1 MQDSPR
7 IKRKCRQPQILKMN
21 LPRNIIQRSL
31 RSAISRVRKIALF
44 HIRQT
49 RRRSPQSDKFWR
61 FGTIQ
66 KGQDGLE
73 EVDDAVDV
81 DFEMLAD
88 VGDFDFADGGEDFG
102 DAGVGDDDVEGCDV
116 VR

>member
-1 MQDSPR
+1 M
-7 IKRKCRQPQILKMN
+7 
-21 LPRNIIQRSL
+21 
-31 RSAISRVRKIALF
+31 
-44 HIRQT
+44 
-49 RRRSPQSDKFWR
+49 
-61 FGTIQ
+61 
-66 KGQDGLE
+66 E